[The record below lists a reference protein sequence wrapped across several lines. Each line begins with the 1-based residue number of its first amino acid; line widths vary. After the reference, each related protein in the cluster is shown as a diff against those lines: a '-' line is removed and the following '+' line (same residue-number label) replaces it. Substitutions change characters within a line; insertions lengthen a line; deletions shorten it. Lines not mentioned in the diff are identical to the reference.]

1 MISTNVRRSAVG
13 FAIASLVLGASAPA
27 FARAP
32 VPASVDGGTM
42 SFDSKTGDYCL
53 SQNATGSRI
62 PTVTCQSRDAWAAQ
76 GLNISRK

>member
-1 MISTNVRRSAVG
+1 MISTNARRSAVG

-32 VPASVDGGTM
+32 APAQVDGGTM

-53 SQNATGSRI
+53 SQNVTGTRLPS
-62 PTVTCQSRDAWAAQ
+62 VTCQSKDAWAAQ